1 MGAGGFI
8 GRPLY
13 SCCLFY
19 DYPNILNNQN
29 IKKTM
34 TLQLK
39 SCLLAL
45 LLTPGYLFAQPEVT
59 AATNL
64 EKINDQMVI
73 LNQKYIIYVSE
84 MAHGKAKK
92 AEKKHA
98 DYLNQIT
105 NFRYALI
112 EIPYYKGDKSL
123 HEGVKKYL
131 KMVETIQREDYTKI
145 VNMEEIAEQ
154 SYDAMEAYILFKDK
168 IDEKMDEVEK
178 EYDQVVADYCS
189 RNNIILTEADKT
201 EQSNKMDMIGKV
213 SDYQDEVYLIFFKA
227 SIHDEQLVDAM
238 DKGNLTAVE
247 QIKGSLLKYSLEGL
261 GRLDTLRS
269 FKGDGTLKNSCRR
282 ALEFFKKE
290 AASIDSYTDYM
301 LKKEDFEAIK
311 KNFER
316 NAKAKSD
323 KAEIDKYNAAVAE
336 LNKSSDKFNKSVNE
350 INRGRSEAINDWNNT
365 VNRFFDTHIPY
376 SK

>member
-1 MGAGGFI
+1 
-8 GRPLY
+8 
-13 SCCLFY
+13 
-19 DYPNILNNQN
+19 
-29 IKKTM
+29 M

-154 SYDAMEAYILFKDK
+154 SYDAMEAYILFR
-168 IDEKMDEVEK
+168 
-178 EYDQVVADYCS
+178 S
-189 RNNIILTEADKT
+189 
-201 EQSNKMDMIGKV
+201 
-213 SDYQDEVYLIFFKA
+213 KA
-227 SIHDEQLVDAM
+227 HV
-238 DKGNLTAVE
+238 
-247 QIKGSLLKYSLEGL
+247 
-261 GRLDTLRS
+261 
-269 FKGDGTLKNSCRR
+269 
-282 ALEFFKKE
+282 
-290 AASIDSYTDYM
+290 
-301 LKKEDFEAIK
+301 
-311 KNFER
+311 
-316 NAKAKSD
+316 
-323 KAEIDKYNAAVAE
+323 
-336 LNKSSDKFNKSVNE
+336 
-350 INRGRSEAINDWNNT
+350 
-365 VNRFFDTHIPY
+365 
-376 SK
+376 

>member
-1 MGAGGFI
+1 M
-8 GRPLY
+8 Y
-13 SCCLFY
+13 SKITLWALAILAACL
-19 DYPNILNNQN
+19 N
-29 IKKTM
+29 
-34 TLQLK
+34 
-39 SCLLAL
+39 
-45 LLTPGYLFAQPEVT
+45 LTAQSAAEN

-64 EKINDQMVI
+64 EKVNDQMKL
-73 LNQKYIIYVSE
+73 LNQKYIIYISE

-112 EIPYYKGDKSL
+112 EIPYSNGDKSL

-131 KMVETIQREDYTKI
+131 KMVETIQREDYAKI

-178 EYDQVVADYCS
+178 EYDKVVADFCS
-189 RNNIILTEADKT
+189 RNNITLTKAEVT
-201 EQSNKMDMIGKV
+201 EQSQKMEMIGKV

-238 DKGNLTAVE
+238 GEDNLTAVE

-269 FKGDGTLKNSCRR
+269 FKGDASLKNSCRR
-282 ALEFFKKE
+282 ALDFFKRE
-290 AASIDSYTDYM
+290 SASVDSYTDYM

-316 NAKAKSD
+316 NPKAKSD

-336 LNKSSDKFNKSVNE
+336 LNKSSDKFNKSVQDM
-350 INRGRSEAINDWNNT
+350 NRGRTEAINGWNDT